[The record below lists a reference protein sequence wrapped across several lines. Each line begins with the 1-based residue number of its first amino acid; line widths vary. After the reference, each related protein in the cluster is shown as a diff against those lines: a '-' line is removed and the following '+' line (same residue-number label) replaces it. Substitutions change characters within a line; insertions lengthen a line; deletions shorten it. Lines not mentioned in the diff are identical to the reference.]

1 MKASTLFLFLAL
13 AGAILPLKVFW
24 SWLVEYGIHP
34 ALFWQHL
41 TATPLSI
48 FAWLDVFIS
57 AVVILVY
64 LYVAKARYSRAQI
77 ISVISATC
85 LIGVSCGLPL
95 MLSYQ
100 FRLYENGP
108 HKAD

>member
-24 SWLVEYGIHP
+24 SWLVEYGFHP
-34 ALFWQHL
+34 ALFWQHI

-57 AVVILVY
+57 ALAILVY
-64 LYVAKARYSRAQI
+64 LYIAKARYSRAQI

-95 MLSYQ
+95 LLSFQ
-100 FRLYENGP
+100 FRQRENTV
-108 HKAD
+108 HEAD